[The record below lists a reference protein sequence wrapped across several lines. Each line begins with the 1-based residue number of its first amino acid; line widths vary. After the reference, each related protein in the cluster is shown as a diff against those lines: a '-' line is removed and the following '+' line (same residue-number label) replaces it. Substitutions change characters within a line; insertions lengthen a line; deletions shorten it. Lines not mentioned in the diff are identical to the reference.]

1 MKKAMYSGVMATG
14 LEILR
19 ISPWYQDMTMAIMG
33 IQLCVHSPKS
43 AYEPATFNPPAGLA
57 ATTNI
62 TMGVDAMKTKNRM
75 SMNLGAVVL
84 TSMLWCASV
93 FAHSN
98 KLESR
103 RNVMA

>member
-1 MKKAMYSGVMATG
+1 
-14 LEILR
+14 
-19 ISPWYQDMTMAIMG
+19 
-33 IQLCVHSPKS
+33 
-43 AYEPATFNPPAGLA
+43 
-57 ATTNI
+57 
-62 TMGVDAMKTKNRM
+62 
-75 SMNLGAVVL
+75 MNLGAVVL